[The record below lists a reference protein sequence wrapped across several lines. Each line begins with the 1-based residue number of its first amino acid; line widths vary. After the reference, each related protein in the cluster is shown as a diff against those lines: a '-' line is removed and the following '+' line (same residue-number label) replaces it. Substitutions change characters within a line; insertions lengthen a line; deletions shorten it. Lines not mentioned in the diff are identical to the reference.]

1 MRDAADT
8 DAPSPRTQTAI
19 AQALTMRSMLHYE
32 EARDAYGD
40 PYRSVVGLA
49 GMALVA
55 ATALTVAWLLLGMV
69 LIGS

>member
-1 MRDAADT
+1 
-8 DAPSPRTQTAI
+8 
-19 AQALTMRSMLHYE
+19 MRSMLHYE

-55 ATALTVAWLLLGMV
+55 ATALTVVWLLLGMV